1 MIPPKVIGR
10 YEIEQELARGGMGVV
25 YLARDPLMKRQVA
38 IKLLKGSLTD
48 DPDVRDRF
56 KKEAEAVAALEHP
69 AIVPIYDFGE
79 HHDQLYFVMRYLAG
93 GTLAELI
100 GDGALSLRELLPV
113 LERMAEALD
122 GAHATGLVHRDVKP
136 ANILFDKEANAY
148 LSDFGVAK
156 VNEPGVDATGTL
168 LIGTPRY
175 MSPEQAQ
182 GLPVDARSDVY
193 SLGVVAYHA
202 LAGEPP
208 FMGNTP
214 MALAFAHVTKP
225 VPPISERVELPKVSN
240 DIFSRVM
247 SKTPE
252 ERYESAGDFIRDMRD
267 LAAGRWY
274 LIKLDKAPDRDK
286 RRRTAGDEGRKAAAK
301 ARLDALDALDDVTLN
316 SGQNRSEDESVVDK
330 TNIDPTL
337 DDTAIFDD
345 VFPNTGNE

>member
-1 MIPPKVIGR
+1 M
-10 YEIEQELARGGMGVV
+10 

-38 IKLLKGSLTD
+38 VKLLKGSMTD
-48 DPDVRDRF
+48 DPDVRERF

-79 HHDQLYFVMRYLAG
+79 HEEQLFFVMRYLAG

-100 GDGALSLRELLPV
+100 TDGRLSLRELMPV

-156 VNEPGVDATGTL
+156 MNEAGVDATGTL

-182 GLPVDARSDVY
+182 GLPVDPRSDVY

-202 LAGEPP
+202 LSGQPP
-208 FMGNTP
+208 FNGNTP

-225 VPPISERVELPKVSN
+225 VPPINKLVDLPAVSN
-240 DIFSRVM
+240 DIFDRVLA
-247 SKTPE
+247 KAAGD
-252 ERYESAGDFIRDMRD
+252 RYETAGDFIRDMRD

-286 RRRTAGDEGRKAAAK
+286 RRRNTGDDARKAAAR
-301 ARLDALDALDDVTLN
+301 ARLDALDENTLN
-316 SGQNRSEDESVVDK
+316 EAPDA
-330 TNIDPTL
+330 TL
-337 DDTAIFDD
+337 DDTAIFDE
-345 VFPNTGNE
+345 FPNTLNTSTGTKNGAD